1 MLRTIAPDDRT
12 MLLPALIV
20 ALVVLLLLV
29 SSILVGRARGL
40 YGIEAP
46 ATTGHPD
53 FERAFRAQMNTQ
65 EAALMF
71 LPTLA
76 LAAWLGQ
83 PLLAS
88 IFGAIWLLA
97 RAWYLAAYLRDADK
111 RGPAFA
117 LGALMQVA
125 LLVLVFVAL
134 VRAALM

>member
-1 MLRTIAPDDRT
+1 
-12 MLLPALIV
+12 MLLPALIA
-20 ALVVLLLLV
+20 ALTVLLLLV

-40 YGIEAP
+40 YGIKAP

-88 IFGAIWLLA
+88 VFGAIWLLA

-125 LLVLVFVAL
+125 LLVQVFVAL

>member
-1 MLRTIAPDDRT
+1 
-12 MLLPALIV
+12 MLLLALIA
-20 ALVVLLLLV
+20 ALTVLLLLV

-40 YGIEAP
+40 YGIKAP

-88 IFGAIWLLA
+88 VFGAIWLLA

>member
-20 ALVVLLLLV
+20 ALAVLLLLV
-29 SSILVGRARGL
+29 SSIVVGRARGL
-40 YGIEAP
+40 YGIKAP

-97 RAWYLAAYLRDADK
+97 RAWYLAAYLRDANK
-111 RGPAFA
+111 RGPAFT

-125 LLVLVFVAL
+125 LLVQVFVAL
-134 VRAALM
+134 ARAALM